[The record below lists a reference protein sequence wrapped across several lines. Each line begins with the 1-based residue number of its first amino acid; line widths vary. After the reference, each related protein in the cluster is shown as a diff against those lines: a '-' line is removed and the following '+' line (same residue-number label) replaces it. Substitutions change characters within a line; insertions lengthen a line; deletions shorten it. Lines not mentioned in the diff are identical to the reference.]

1 MKKICIDP
9 GHGGKDPGAVGPK
22 GRREKDVALAVSL
35 KLKKLLE
42 GNYKVLLT
50 RSEDIFIEL
59 SQRAI
64 MANAFGADLFLSIHC
79 NAASSPMAQG
89 FEVWTSKGQ
98 TKADGYASVLT
109 AEWSKAFPGV
119 NIRGDWSD
127 GDVDKEA
134 SFCVLRRTAMP
145 AVLVELDFISNPK
158 MEVLL
163 SNDAY
168 QDLMANA
175 LHQGVVSALGEGC

>member
-1 MKKICIDP
+1 MRICIDP

-59 SQRAI
+59 YQRAI

-79 NAASSPMAQG
+79 NGASSPSANG
-89 FEVWTSKGQ
+89 FEIWTSRGS
-98 TKADGYASVLT
+98 TKSDRIATYIAR
-109 AEWSKAFPGV
+109 AWSEAFPSV
-119 NIRGDWSD
+119 VIRGDWSD
-127 GDVDKEA
+127 GDIDKE
-134 SFCVLRRTAMP
+134 SNFCVLRRTSMP
-145 AVLVELDFISNPK
+145 AVLIELDFITNSK
-158 MEVLL
+158 METLL
-163 SNDAY
+163 SNAAY
-168 QDLMANA
+168 QDLMAVA
-175 LHQGVVSALGEGC
+175 LFRGIEAAFKE

>member
-59 SQRAI
+59 YRRAI

-79 NAASSPMAQG
+79 NAASSPSANG
-89 FEVWTSKGQ
+89 FEVWTSKGH
-98 TKADGYASVLT
+98 TKADGYASVIAT
-109 AEWSKAFPGV
+109 EWSKAFPSV

-175 LHQGVVSALGEGC
+175 LSHGVAGALEGC

>member
-1 MKKICIDP
+1 MKRICIDP

-22 GRREKDVALAVSL
+22 GKKEKDIALAVSL

-42 GNYKVLLT
+42 SKHKVFLT
-50 RSEDIFIEL
+50 RSEDIFIAL
-59 SQRAI
+59 CQRAI
-64 MANAFGADLFLSIHC
+64 MGNAFGADIFLSIHC
-79 NAASSPMAQG
+79 NAASSPVAQG
-89 FEVWTSKGQ
+89 FEAWTSKGQ
-98 TKADGYASVLT
+98 TKADRYASVIAT
-109 AEWSKAFPGV
+109 EWSKAFSGV

-134 SFCVLRRTAMP
+134 GFCVLRRTAMP
-145 AVLVELDFISNPK
+145 AILAELDFISNPK

-175 LHQGVVSALGEGC
+175 LSHGVAGAVEGC

>member
-22 GRREKDVALAVSL
+22 GKKEKDVALAVSL
-35 KLKKLLE
+35 KLKKLL
-42 GNYKVLLT
+42 GPKHKVLLT

-59 SQRAI
+59 YQRAI
-64 MANAFGADLFLSIHC
+64 LSNAFGADLFLSIHC
-79 NAASSPMAQG
+79 NGAGNQSANG
-89 FEVWTSKGQ
+89 FEVWTSRGE
-98 TKADGYASVLT
+98 TRSDGCASIIAT
-109 AEWSKAFPGV
+109 EWSKAFSNV

-145 AVLVELDFISNPK
+145 AVLVELDFITNPK
-158 MEVLL
+158 MEALL
-163 SNDAY
+163 SDDAY
-168 QDLMANA
+168 QDIMANA
-175 LHQGVVSALGEGC
+175 LYQGVVSALGE

>member
-1 MKKICIDP
+1 MKRICIDP
-9 GHGGKDPGAVGPK
+9 GHGGKDPGAVGPTSK
-22 GRREKDVALAVSL
+22 KEKDIVLAVSL

-42 GNYKVLLT
+42 EKHKVLLT

-59 SQRAI
+59 YQRTI

-79 NAASSPMAQG
+79 NGAGNQSANG

-98 TKADGYASVLT
+98 TKADGYASVLA

-175 LHQGVVSALGEGC
+175 LHQGVVSALEGC

>member
-1 MKKICIDP
+1 MKRICIDP

-59 SQRAI
+59 YQRAI
-64 MANAFGADLFLSIHC
+64 LSNAFGADLFLSIHC

-89 FEVWTSKGQ
+89 FEIWTSKGH
-98 TKADGYASVLT
+98 TKSDGYASIIT
-109 AEWSKAFPGV
+109 TEWSKAFASV

-134 SFCVLRRTAMP
+134 NFCVLRRTAMP
-145 AVLVELDFISNPK
+145 AVLVELDFLTNPK
-158 MEVLL
+158 MEALL
-163 SNDAY
+163 SDDAY
-168 QDLMANA
+168 QDIMANA
-175 LHQGVVSALGEGC
+175 LYQGVVSALGEGC

>member
-1 MKKICIDP
+1 MIRICIDP
-9 GHGGKDPGAVGPK
+9 GHGGKDPGAVGP
-22 GRREKDVALAVSL
+22 GEKKEKIIVLAVA
-35 KLKKLLE
+35 KKLEKLLQ
-42 GNYKVLLT
+42 GIHKVLLT
-50 RSEDIFIEL
+50 RRGDFFVGL
-59 SQRAI
+59 NDRAI

-98 TKADGYASVLT
+98 TKADGYASVLA

-175 LHQGVVSALGEGC
+175 LHQGVVAALEGC

>member
-22 GRREKDVALAVSL
+22 GKKEKDVALAVSL
-35 KLKKLLE
+35 KLKKLL
-42 GNYKVLLT
+42 GPKHKVLLT

-59 SQRAI
+59 YQRAI
-64 MANAFGADLFLSIHC
+64 LSNAFGADLFLSIHC

-98 TKADGYASVLT
+98 TKADGYASVIAT
-109 AEWSKAFPGV
+109 EWSKAFTSI

-175 LHQGVVSALGEGC
+175 LSHGVAGALEER